1 MQLVN
6 SILANPIGQHFGIH
20 RLNTNLVE
28 LVYCHSDI
36 DDFVGLPDIFSYA
49 GKYFSIV
56 QLYLNVDAELGEYRV
71 HDLHQFHFVKQ
82 RVRPNHVGIALIEL
96 SIPTLLWAV
105 GSPHGLNL
113 VTLERHLQFIAMHYH
128 IASKRNCEVV
138 AQSLL
143 ANLGCQFQYI
153 VAYELLSRHFANEI
167 ARIKDFEQ

>member
-1 MQLVN
+1 MAD
-6 SILANPIGQHFGIH
+6 SIGQHFGVH
-20 RLNTNLVE
+20 RLNANLVE
-28 LVYCHSDI
+28 LIYCHGDV
-36 DDFVGLPDIFSYA
+36 DDFVGLPDIF
-49 GKYFSIV
+49 GNTRKYLSVV

-113 VTLERHLQFIAMHYH
+113 VTLERHLQFIAVHYH
-128 IASKRNCEVV
+128 VASKGNSEVV

-153 VAYELLSRHFANEI
+153 VAHELLGRHFADEI